1 MYWGGRTLLYPN
13 YWKRATKCS
22 PDEGHLNLPVEIAK
36 YMTFTSKPVLTVC
49 LRLFMSESFSL
60 INKDDI
66 EALRSQLLH
75 KHSLS
80 GLILQYL
87 NNVNIMKQYVNNN
100 NIKVTIPEMVLKEI
114 CSLMFFLACVQWIW
128 KFFSKDRAT
137 CAIICF
143 FFFENDTTGKR
154 TEDFT
159 K

>member
-1 MYWGGRTLLYPN
+1 
-13 YWKRATKCS
+13 
-22 PDEGHLNLPVEIAK
+22 
-36 YMTFTSKPVLTVC
+36 MTFTSKPVLTVC
-49 LRLFMSESFSL
+49 LRLSVSESFSL

-114 CSLMFFLACVQWIW
+114 CSLMFFLVCVQ
-128 KFFSKDRAT
+128 
-137 CAIICF
+137 
-143 FFFENDTTGKR
+143 
-154 TEDFT
+154 
-159 K
+159 